1 MEGTLI
7 LSTYTDPLV
16 GCAAVVPQLA
26 PPCAPGMATVSIPT
40 AGGMNRP
47 PLRALLI
54 RSFHMARFS
63 GVRMYWLIS
72 FPLSDCF
79 AKGGGV
85 VGKGWVFHACSP
97 GTSLGGT
104 GRSSIGQIG
113 SPVTRLKT

>member
-26 PPCAPGMATVSIPT
+26 PPCAPGMATVSIPI
-40 AGGMNRP
+40 AGGTKRP
-47 PLRALLI
+47 PFRALLI
-54 RSFHMARFS
+54 RSFHFARSS

-72 FPLSDCF
+72 SSVSDCF
-79 AKGGGV
+79 AKGGGL
-85 VGKGWVFHACSP
+85 VGKGCVFHPCSP
-97 GTSLGGT
+97 GTSLAGT

-113 SPVTRLKT
+113 